1 MKQRAINLK
10 DGPAV
15 PPALVGV
22 MVLLDR
28 SGSMAAIKSQMV
40 AAFGEFVH
48 GQQQLDP
55 EGLWLSLYQFDG
67 QGFDA
72 CYERMPI
79 GLVGTLDLVP
89 RGSTPLI
96 DALHAVGGRARVIV
110 DDPADPTERLLLVVI
125 SDGEENASQLHQ
137 WAETKALL
145 DGLRG
150 EDCEVIYLGTQESVL
165 GAVREAVVQAAGTV
179 TWQGTDVAYA
189 PHGLRYGTTAYRA
202 GSSATASVAAYTSGT
217 AGSSIYQ
224 AEAEEALKRAASQ
237 RLTSTGMVSS
247 AGN

>member
-67 QGFDA
+67 QGFDV

-96 DALHAVGGRARVIV
+96 DAL
-110 DDPADPTERLLLVVI
+110 
-125 SDGEENASQLHQ
+125 
-137 WAETKALL
+137 L
-145 DGLRG
+145 D
-150 EDCEVIYLGTQESVL
+150 
-165 GAVREAVVQAAGTV
+165 
-179 TWQGTDVAYA
+179 
-189 PHGLRYGTTAYRA
+189 HGLRIVHRRHRQPVNQHAVLGVR
-202 GSSATASVAAYTSGT
+202 SVLDRSL
-217 AGSSIYQ
+217 Q
-224 AEAEEALKRAASQ
+224 VLLKVVLDPEIKS
-237 RLTSTGMVSS
+237 L
-247 AGN
+247 